1 MSKHVSSIIGLHV
14 SLHRRLNSSNTH
26 AYTPLSPL
34 PSIALY
40 ILLLQLLYLTSSRPA
55 YTLVCS
61 SDFCSFLVL
70 TLNSYRFFEIISSPL
85 IGRYNNF
92 AHGHAHGM
100 IFVSQAKLLINSC
113 MFPLNI
119 QTGLN
124 PENAIPLYFYYW
136 DSLYFYLLGFFC
148 HVNVQTQVIQCLNQ

>member
-26 AYTPLSPL
+26 AYTPLSPF

-40 ILLLQLLYLTSSRPA
+40 ILLLQLLYLISPRPA

-85 IGRYNNF
+85 IGRCNNV
-92 AHGHAHGM
+92 AHGM

-124 PENAIPLYFYYW
+124 PENAIPLYFNYW

>member
-14 SLHRRLNSSNTH
+14 SLHRRLNSSNTR
-26 AYTPLSPL
+26 AYTPLSPF

-40 ILLLQLLYLTSSRPA
+40 ILLLQLLYLTSPRPA
-55 YTLVCS
+55 YTPACS
-61 SDFCSFLVL
+61 RGFCSFLVL
-70 TLNSYRFFEIISSPL
+70 ILNSYRFFEIIFSSL

>member
-34 PSIALY
+34 PSPLSPLPSIALY
-40 ILLLQLLYLTSSRPA
+40 ILLLQLLYLTSPRPA
-55 YTLVCS
+55 YTPACS
-61 SDFCSFLVL
+61 SGFCSFLVL
-70 TLNSYRFFEIISSPL
+70 ILNSYRFFEIIFSPL

-119 QTGLN
+119 QTGLS
-124 PENAIPLYFYYW
+124 PENAITFHFYK
-136 DSLYFYLLGFFC
+136 
-148 HVNVQTQVIQCLNQ
+148 